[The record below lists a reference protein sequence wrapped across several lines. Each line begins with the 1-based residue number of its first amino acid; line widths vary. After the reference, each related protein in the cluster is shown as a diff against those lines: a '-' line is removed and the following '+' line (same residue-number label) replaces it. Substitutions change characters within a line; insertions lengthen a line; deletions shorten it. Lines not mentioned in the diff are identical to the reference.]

1 MMRELR
7 VEPVESARAAVARE
21 GESGIA
27 PLGSAGIRAI
37 ALLEGAKG
45 MAVLLGGFGLVAL
58 VHRDLEHI
66 AEVVIRHLHLNPAN
80 HYPSIFIQLASNT
93 SDTRLWAYAAMA
105 MAYATIRL
113 AEGYGLWHG
122 RRWAEWLAVVSGG
135 IYLPFEVHEDRK
147 STRLNS
153 SHERLSRMPSSALCR
168 RLPWQGPSPRS

>member
-1 MMRELR
+1 MEG
-7 VEPVESARAAVARE
+7 ARARRARE
-21 GESGIA
+21 GESLIA

-45 MAVLLGGFGLVAL
+45 MAVLVGGFGLVAL
-58 VHRDLEHI
+58 VHRDLEYI

-80 HYPSIFIQLASNT
+80 HYPSIFIQLAANT

-122 RRWAEWLAVVSGG
+122 RRWAEWLAVVSGA
-135 IYLPFEVHEDRK
+135 IYLPFEAYEVLQGK
-147 STRLNS
+147 GWVAVA
-153 SHERLSRMPSSALCR
+153 ALGTNAAIVLVMIRALR
-168 RLPWQGPSPRS
+168 RRTVPNALA